1 MEFSDIAMTV
11 IGALVGVIGF
21 FVKKAFT
28 SLDNKATKEELEE
41 VKKDIE
47 SDRASINKIKDRYLT
62 KEDFYR
68 EQSKTDKKLDKIMEI
83 LMEIKDWGGPDYD
96 FYKILRDF
104 EDKKL
109 SKMTE
114 EEREAYFEEK
124 ERKSIELAKR
134 LKLNVIEMKKL
145 MKKEGEE

>member
-1 MEFSDIAMTV
+1 MEFSDIAMTI

-83 LMEIKDWGGPDYD
+83 LMEINKGG
-96 FYKILRDF
+96 K
-104 EDKKL
+104 
-109 SKMTE
+109 T
-114 EEREAYFEEK
+114 
-124 ERKSIELAKR
+124 
-134 LKLNVIEMKKL
+134 
-145 MKKEGEE
+145 

>member
-1 MEFSDIAMTV
+1 MEFSDIAMTI

-68 EQSKTDKKLDKIMEI
+68 EQSKTDKKLDKIMDI
-83 LMEIKDWGGPDYD
+83 LMEINKGG
-96 FYKILRDF
+96 K
-104 EDKKL
+104 
-109 SKMTE
+109 T
-114 EEREAYFEEK
+114 
-124 ERKSIELAKR
+124 
-134 LKLNVIEMKKL
+134 
-145 MKKEGEE
+145 